1 MVEAFTYSVLP
12 SVYLQGSYPNQTK
25 GNQIGMLIS
34 IVIPVYNGANTIG
47 PLTDRLIA
55 GLGDYQVQ
63 IVLVN
68 DGSPDNSHE
77 ACLQIFEKYPAV
89 VTYLR
94 LARNFGE
101 HNAVMAGLNHATGDY
116 VVIMDDDF
124 QNPPEE
130 VMRLVGE
137 AEQKDRDVVYTYYDE
152 KQHSLLRNIGSA
164 FNGWVANLM
173 LNKPKDLYLSSFKCL
188 NRFLV
193 KEIIKYKGPSPY
205 IDGLILSLTDN
216 IGRVKV
222 RHDRRTEGTSNYTM
236 QKLIMLWLS
245 MFVNFSVMPLRLA
258 FIIGVVV
265 SILAGILAVSAVL
278 EKLLHPEI
286 PAGWA
291 SLAALILLFSGL
303 QLCVLGLVGEY
314 VGRALLNTNRLPQY
328 VVRTTLKE
336 SRGDDSEKPG

>member
-1 MVEAFTYSVLP
+1 
-12 SVYLQGSYPNQTK
+12 
-25 GNQIGMLIS
+25 MLIS

-55 GLGDYQVQ
+55 DLGGRQMQ

-68 DGSPDNSHE
+68 DGSRDNSHD
-77 ACLQIFEKYPAV
+77 ACLRIFEKYPAV

-94 LARNFGE
+94 LSRNFGE

-130 VMRLVGE
+130 VLRLVDE
-137 AEQKDRDVVYTYYDE
+137 AESHDWDVVYTYYDE
-152 KQHSLLRNIGSA
+152 KQHSFLRNIGSA
-164 FNGWVANLM
+164 FNGWMANFM

-188 NRFLV
+188 SRFV
-193 KEIIKYKGPSPY
+193 VREIIKYEGPSPY
-205 IDGLILSLTDN
+205 IDGLVLSLTDN

-222 RHDRRTEGTSNYTM
+222 RHDRRAEGRSNYTVH
-236 QKLIMLWLS
+236 KLLMLWLS
-245 MFVNFSVMPLRLA
+245 MFVNFSVTPLRVS
-258 FIIGVVV
+258 FYVGVIV
-265 SILAGILAVSAVL
+265 SFVAGILAVLAVV
-278 EKLLHPEI
+278 EKLLHPDL
-286 PAGWA
+286 PPGWA

-328 VVRTTLKE
+328 VVRSTLKK
-336 SRGDDSEKPG
+336 RDRDDEKQVG